1 MFRSAPR
8 AVTAAVAAG
17 SATLLLA
24 ACGEQAATGASGDG
38 AWKPT
43 KPIEYVAPAGTG
55 GGWDTLARTS
65 ARVLD
70 EANLVDRQM
79 RVVNKPG
86 GGGAIGWSYIA
97 QHQADP
103 HKLFVTS
110 PPILL
115 VPLAGESQQTYKD
128 FTPIARLNTEP
139 LAYVVKANSP
149 YKTFDD
155 LASKLKSDPK
165 SLSVAGG
172 SGPGS
177 LDHVGLAGAVQAAGV
192 NAAQV
197 KYVPF
202 DGGGE
207 AMTALLGGHADAAV
221 AGASEVTGLAKSGDV
236 RVLAVSTQERSAI
249 LPDAPTLTE
258 EGVDYVFDI
267 WRGVMGPKGLT
278 ESQVAYYEDAY
289 KKMVEHDS
297 WTSESKKLGW
307 TNAFLGSAEF
317 GKFLDEQNESLS
329 GILTDVGLKK

>member
-8 AVTAAVAAG
+8 AVMAAAAAG

-24 ACGEQAATGASGDG
+24 ACSEQQATGASGGG

-43 KPIEYVAPAGTG
+43 KAIEYIAPAGTG

-70 EANLVDRQM
+70 EENLVDKQM

-97 QHQADP
+97 QYEGDA

-115 VPLAGESQQTYKD
+115 VPLAGESKQTYKD

-139 LAYVVKANSP
+139 LAYVVKASSP
-149 YKTFDD
+149 FKSFGD
-155 LASKLKSDPK
+155 LAAKLKADPK
-165 SLSVAGG
+165 SVSIAGG

-177 LDHVGLAGAVQAAGV
+177 LDHVGLAGAVKAAG
-192 NAAQV
+192 ADASKV

-207 AMTALLGGHADAAV
+207 ALTALLGGHADAAV
-221 AGASEVTGLAKSGDV
+221 AGASEVTGLVKSGDV
-236 RVLAVSTQERSAI
+236 RVLAVSTAERSAI
-249 LPDAPTLTE
+249 VPDAPTLTE
-258 EGVDYVFDI
+258 SGVDYVFDI
-267 WRGVMGPKGLT
+267 WRGVMGPKGLS

-289 KKMVEHDS
+289 KKMVETDA
-297 WTSESKKLGW
+297 WKKESEKLGW

-317 GKFLDEQNESLS
+317 GAFLDEQNTALG